1 MSPVREIIKEI
12 IAITRMQSL
21 CDNEE
26 DGENQLLMTILNE
39 KSRIQNCTYIDSWV
53 HLDKDWKEKFHNRKY
68 VAWD

>member
-39 KSRIQNCTYIDSWV
+39 KSRIQNCTYIDS
-53 HLDKDWKEKFHNRKY
+53 
-68 VAWD
+68 